1 MDAYGVEKSTASER
15 FVETSR
21 KKLEQS
27 MSRSLEHLEICALLV
42 EGTIFKGQHLVV
54 AIGIDALGRRSCWNW
69 CKEPP
74 RMPEWATDCS
84 IICASVDWTS
94 ASPVCI

>member
-27 MSRSLEHLEICALLV
+27 M
-42 EGTIFKGQHLVV
+42 
-54 AIGIDALGRRSCWNW
+54 
-69 CKEPP
+69 
-74 RMPEWATDCS
+74 TDR
-84 IICASVDWTS
+84 
-94 ASPVCI
+94 